1 MASDRELSGVRE
13 KSRSV
18 DGGHPDQC
26 GDPIVGGAVE
36 SCRGESREAPKHLPT
51 ARTMYREVAMI
62 FWLKKAEAE
71 PGPGW

>member
-26 GDPIVGGAVE
+26 GDPIVGGAI
-36 SCRGESREAPKHLPT
+36 AQKHRPT
-51 ARTMYREVAMI
+51 ARTMYREMAMT

-71 PGPGW
+71 PGPGS